1 MSTRPKV
8 GDFDDAGT
16 DLENALTQ
24 IYGLSKVLMELG
36 VYDDVPS
43 YLGGQ
48 LHDHAAEA
56 QDAFKR
62 IFGLGEHSPQRAGD
76 DDAGKGGAA

>member
-8 GDFDDAGT
+8 GDFDDAGN
-16 DLENALTQ
+16 DLENALTH

-48 LHDHAAEA
+48 LHEHAAEA

-62 IFGLGEHSPQRAGD
+62 IFGLSEYSPQKSA
-76 DDAGKGGAA
+76 DAEKGGAA

>member
-8 GDFDDAGT
+8 SDFDDAGT
-16 DLENALTQ
+16 DLENALTH

-48 LHDHAAEA
+48 LHEHAAEA
-56 QDAFKR
+56 QDAFCR
-62 IFGLGEHSPQRAGD
+62 IFRMGKYAEAKDGEAQP
-76 DDAGKGGAA
+76 